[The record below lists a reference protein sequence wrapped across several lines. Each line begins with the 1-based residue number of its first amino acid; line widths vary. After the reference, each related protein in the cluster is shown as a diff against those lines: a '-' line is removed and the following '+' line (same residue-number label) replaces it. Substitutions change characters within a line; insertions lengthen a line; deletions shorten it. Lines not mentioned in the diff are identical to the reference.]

1 MVPKDGLPEQLQ
13 PLPDI
18 VIGAK
23 GEVAHKVPLVE
34 SQGLV
39 AFEINIRPDSL
50 PVSSVS
56 RRSMMLLTIASLLE
70 VLRVR

>member
-1 MVPKDGLPEQLQ
+1 MVPEDGLPEQLQ

-23 GEVAHKVPLVE
+23 GEVTHEVPLVE
-34 SQGLV
+34 SQGL
-39 AFEINIRPDSL
+39 ADFEINIRPDSL